1 MKTLF
6 STCGAA
12 IAAALLVMAAPSLSS
27 ADERITTLADV
38 PEDFEFYPLP
48 PGEGVDE
55 VYYGCIACHSLRT
68 VTNGAYSRAVWD
80 ELLDWMVDDQ
90 GMMEPEP
97 DIRDVML
104 DYLATYIGEDWEG

>member
-1 MKTLF
+1 MKKML

-12 IAAALLVMAAPSLSS
+12 LAALLLAVPMQAGAE
-27 ADERITTLADV
+27 ERITRLADV

-68 VTNGAYSRAVWD
+68 VTNGGYSRRVWD
-80 ELLDWMVDDQ
+80 ELLDWMVEDQ
-90 GMMEPEP
+90 GMMSPEPEVRE
-97 DIRDVML
+97 IML
-104 DYLATYIGEDWEG
+104 DYLETYIGEDWEG

>member
-1 MKTLF
+1 MRSML

-12 IAAALLVMAAPSLSS
+12 LAALLLVLPMPTGAE
-27 ADERITTLADV
+27 DRISRLADV

-68 VTNGAYSRAVWD
+68 VTNGGYSRRVWD
-80 ELLDWMVDDQ
+80 ELLDWMVEDQ

-97 DIRDVML
+97 DVREIML
-104 DYLATYIGEDWEG
+104 DYLETYIGEDWEG